1 MALTHNPYKFQ
12 NPRLRYGPKD
22 WSPEDWFEYDIGP
35 NWTLSAGEKGIGET
49 FEFTLN
55 LPEDLDHFIG
65 PDTRCDFSIGR
76 RSSLGVWT
84 SPVILSGYMRFAQS
98 RHQISYGQSGPV
110 DQIVVTLESSHTAKI
125 ETTPELDLIIYDP
138 ALETIDE
145 TTLEPISDS
154 RGGFYYPEVVRK
166 YGLSLHYLFQEI
178 FVDRCGFAAF
188 QTNIPDYGIKRY
200 DCSAGSSFYSALV
213 GYIGMWEPLLYTE
226 GNTLWIVDT
235 SMVSPSNL
243 PAGRPFTPKAYRTA
257 SNTDARDRIGGLILQ
272 YIELANKWDY
282 YTIAVD
288 DPEITTSGDTS
299 TSVVRTY
306 REYRKRSLPF
316 VIQRRALDKEVTTI
330 RQGDP
335 TFGDVV
341 EIITNDL
348 IYDYAGRIKSRVR
361 TAESML
367 PSVAGIFSMQTSE
380 TETETYSYQ
389 QHPFKQRQIYV
400 KEKKYTRS
408 GLMVWNEED
417 EHLDAPFK
425 QTLKDAHRSGN
436 LTWDLL
442 ATSGAVRTLPIE
454 TRIETARPLR
464 SGDVRVTVV
473 EKDLLANV
481 VTKQY
486 TEERAGDIGLS
497 TLSPSQQ
504 RMYVFPEEL
513 VDAELNSRI
522 DTFHIGEVPL
532 AAGLPLAK
540 RTLKQR
546 MENNGQIEMEG
557 IGFDRAM
564 KIGGLISHYGRH
576 VPEDIDGL
584 PEYKGDYLLA
594 GFRLVG
600 SAGAIAATYSGKK
613 V

>member
-22 WSPEDWFEYDIGP
+22 WSPEDWFEYDLGP

-98 RHQISYGQSGPV
+98 RSQISFGQTGPT
-110 DQIVVTLESSHTAKI
+110 DQITVTLESMHNAKI
-125 ETTPELDLIIYDP
+125 ESTPELDLIIYDP
-138 ALETIDE
+138 ATETIDE
-145 TTLEPISDS
+145 TTLEPITDS

-166 YGLSLHYLFQEI
+166 PGLSMHYLFQEI

-188 QTNIPDYGIKRY
+188 RTNIPDYKIKRY
-200 DCSAGSSFYSALV
+200 DCSAGSSYYSALV

-226 GNTLWIVDT
+226 GNVLWIVDT

-243 PAGRPFTPKAYRTA
+243 PSGRPFTPKAYRNV
-257 SNTDARDRIGGLILQ
+257 SDTDARDRIGGLVLQ
-272 YIELANKWDY
+272 YIELAAQWDY
-282 YTIAVD
+282 YTTATD
-288 DPEITTSGDTS
+288 DPEVTSTDTTS

-316 VIQRRALDKEVTTI
+316 VIQRRALDKEVTTV

-335 TFGDVV
+335 VFGDIV
-341 EIITNDL
+341 EEITNDL
-348 IYDYAGRIKSRVR
+348 RYDYVGRISSRVR
-361 TAESML
+361 TADSLL
-367 PSVAGIFSMQTSE
+367 PSPAGIFSMQRSE
-380 TETETYSYQ
+380 TEIETYTYA

-400 KEKKYTRS
+400 KEKKYTRT

-417 EHLDAPFK
+417 TYLDGPFK

-436 LTWDLL
+436 LKWSLL
-442 ATSGAVRTLPIE
+442 ATGGAVRELPIE
-454 TRIETARPLR
+454 SRIETARPLR
-464 SGDVRVTVV
+464 SGDVRVTVI
-473 EKDLLANV
+473 ERDELANV

-504 RMYVFPEEL
+504 RMYVYPETPL
-513 VDAELNSRI
+513 DAETNSRL

-532 AAGLPLAK
+532 AVGLPLAV
-540 RTLKQR
+540 RVLKQR
-546 MENNGQIEMEG
+546 MASNGQIEMEG

-564 KIGGLISHYGRH
+564 KIGGLISLYGRRTM
-576 VPEDIDGL
+576 EDIDGT
-584 PEYKGDYLLA
+584 PEYKGDYLVT